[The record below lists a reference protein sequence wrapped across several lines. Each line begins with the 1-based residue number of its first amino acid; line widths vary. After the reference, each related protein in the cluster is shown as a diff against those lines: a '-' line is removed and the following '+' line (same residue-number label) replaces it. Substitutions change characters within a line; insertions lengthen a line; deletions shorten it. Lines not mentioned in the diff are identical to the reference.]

1 MARLGWLALAAL
13 LMALVA
19 ASRAA
24 EQKDM
29 DMGALLGMLGGMA
42 KAANPDGPKRPPA
55 LTCPEGQIAMQKLD
69 RPLESNGCS
78 KPEGIEVKGEEGA
91 VSLGGS
97 CSLQASV
104 CLTFRVGS
112 TGMCISRHRFHLL
125 LRPPRRVLRHMRHQQ
140 TIL

>member
-91 VSLGGS
+91 VSLCGS
-97 CSLQASV
+97 CLLQANV

-112 TGMCISRHRFHLL
+112 TGMCISRHRFHVLL
-125 LRPPRRVLRHMRHQQ
+125 
-140 TIL
+140 